1 MTKPSK
7 SKPSNKPAASSAGQP
22 KETLKLK
29 KEAAE
34 PGVIATTDTGEGK
47 GDSASARGGKIST
60 VDSSLVG
67 KSDSG
72 RPAAQSKP
80 APKQAEKGAA
90 AAASSSAS
98 SKAAAS
104 NTASASKDGAG
115 KDAKSSVPPVDS
127 RGKAASESTEK
138 SGSKETQ
145 AAKSRETAPQ
155 PQTTVRKTGFWP
167 VAFGGVVA
175 AGLGAAA
182 TIWALPNL
190 PAGWLPE
197 QESTIDAEAIKAD
210 AVAAAEEAARQVVAE
225 APPADAGEAPDI
237 QAMLEEQGERIA
249 ALEEAGAAPSEP
261 VNGAEAET
269 GPASGERA
277 ASPPS
282 EELTQLQQQLEQ
294 QAAKI
299 AELESR
305 PSLDPEAAEK
315 IQALAEQADTL
326 QQQISTAAEEAQAQI
341 SAVQA
346 EAGKLQEAAADST
359 RRAQAVAAVASLQAA
374 LDKGVTAQDAQQ
386 AFADAGMDAPEA
398 LQQDIPSIESL
409 QEGFGDA
416 SRAALRATMS
426 GDGAQGGNMLTNFL
440 KAQTGARS
448 VAPREGDDPD
458 AVLSRANA
466 KVEAG
471 DIGAALD
478 EMEALPGAAKEAPAM
493 ATWLTGASAYR
504 EAQAALSD
512 LSATT
517 N

>member
-7 SKPSNKPAASSAGQP
+7 SKPSNKPAASPAGQP

-34 PGVIATTDTGEGK
+34 PGVISTTDTGAGK
-47 GDSASARGGKIST
+47 GDSAAARGGKIST

-67 KSDSG
+67 ESG
-72 RPAAQSKP
+72 AGRSAAEPKP
-80 APKQAEKGAA
+80 APKQADKGGAA
-90 AAASSSAS
+90 AASASSAS
-98 SKAAAS
+98 VSGDSPDEKA
-104 NTASASKDGAG
+104 KAG
-115 KDAKSSVPPVDS
+115 VPSVDS
-127 RGKAASESTEK
+127 RGKAASDPESSAT
-138 SGSKETQ
+138 TQ
-145 AAKSRETAPQ
+145 QAVPPQ
-155 PQTTVRKTGFWP
+155 NVTVRKTGFWP
-167 VAFGGVVA
+167 VAFGGIVA

-225 APPADAGEAPDI
+225 ASPGDAGEAADI

-249 ALEEAGAAPSEP
+249 ALEEAGAIPSEP
-261 VNGAEAET
+261 VDEAAAGT
-269 GPASGERA
+269 GPASGEDA
-277 ASPPS
+277 ASAPS

-299 AELESR
+299 AELEAR

-315 IQALAEQADTL
+315 IQSLAERADSL

-346 EAGKLQEAAADST
+346 ETSKLQEAAADST

-426 GDGAQGGNMLTNFL
+426 GEGAQGGNMLTNFL

-471 DIGAALD
+471 DISAALD
-478 EMEALPGAAKEAPAM
+478 EMEALPDAAKEAPAM
-493 ATWLTGASAYR
+493 AEWLTGASAYR